1 VSLLEVNE
9 LSIDYHVGNGSLRAV
24 DQVSLSV
31 GAGEA
36 VGIAGESGCGKTTLG
51 LAIPGL
57 LPPNAVASTGSV
69 VLDGHSMLGLS
80 EVEAN
85 RLRWKRVAFIFQGA
99 MNALNPVHRVDRQI
113 LEAISAHEPE
123 TSTHDASERV
133 LELLDRVGVSP
144 KRARSYPHEF
154 SGGMRQRVMIAMALA
169 CQPDLLIA
177 DEPTTALDVI
187 SQAQILTLLGSL
199 RKEENLALIMISHD
213 LAAIRRTC
221 DRVVVMYAG
230 VVVESGPARS
240 ILGGFGQP
248 STAAHPYTQALIRSH
263 PDLHGERVLAKALTG
278 HPPDLTTPIQGCRF
292 YDRCPVRMPMCATV
306 PPPQYAVDASHDAA
320 CHLLGEEEVAHG

>member
-1 VSLLEVNE
+1 MSLLEVTD
-9 LSIDYHVGNGSLRAV
+9 LSIDYQVGSGSLRAV
-24 DQVSLSV
+24 DQVSLEV

-51 LAIPGL
+51 LAVPGL
-57 LPPNAVASTGSV
+57 LPANAEATSGRVL
-69 VLDGHSMLGLS
+69 LDGQDILGLS
-80 EVEAN
+80 ESEAN

-99 MNALNPVHRVDRQI
+99 MNALNPVHRVDKQI
-113 LEAISAHEPE
+113 LEAITTHEPE
-123 TSTHDASERV
+123 TSAHTASERV

-144 KRARSYPHEF
+144 KRAHSYPHEF

-199 RKEENLALIMISHD
+199 RSEDNLALIMISHD

-230 VVVESGPARS
+230 VIVESGPARS
-240 ILGGFGQP
+240 ILGGFGTTA
-248 STAAHPYTQALIRSH
+248 TAAHPYTRALIKSH
-263 PDLHGERVLAKALTG
+263 PDLRGERVLAQALTG
-278 HPPDLTTPIQGCRF
+278 HPPDLTNLIAGCRF
-292 YDRCPVRMPMCATV
+292 YDRCPVRMSVCATV
-306 PPPQYAVDASHDAA
+306 PPPLFSVGSSHEAA
-320 CHLLGEEEVAHG
+320 CHLLDQGVANG

>member
-1 VSLLEVNE
+1 MSLLDVRE
-9 LSIDYHVGNGSLRAV
+9 LSVDYEVGSGSLRAV
-24 DQVSLSV
+24 DTVSLALD
-31 GAGEA
+31 AGEA

-57 LPPNAVASTGSV
+57 LPVNATASSGTV
-69 VLDGHSMLGLS
+69 QLDGQDILGLS
-80 EVEAN
+80 ESEAN
-85 RLRWKRVAFIFQGA
+85 KLRWKRIAFIFQGA

-113 LEAISAHEPE
+113 LEAITAHEPE
-123 TSTHDASERV
+123 TPAREASERV
-133 LELLDRVGVSP
+133 LQLLDRVGVSP
-144 KRARSYPHEF
+144 SRARSYPHEF

-199 RKEENLALIMISHD
+199 REQENLALIMISHD

-240 ILGGFGQP
+240 ILGGFGSV
-248 STAAHPYTQALIRSH
+248 STAAHPYTQALIKSH

-278 HPPDLTTPIQGCRF
+278 HPPDLSTPIAGCRF
-292 YDRCPVRMPMCATV
+292 YDRCPVRMPVCATV
-306 PPPQYAVDASHDAA
+306 PPPLLPVDASHDAA
-320 CHLLGEEEVAHG
+320 CHLLSEEASHD